1 MAYLR
6 LLVALARARRSKRRP
21 QLPKVLSLA
30 IVNSTELN
38 PNGSVLAGGEL
49 WNAESKDGKSIPTN
63 ATVTVVGFR
72 NHLLLVE
79 ERS

>member
-1 MAYLR
+1 MSHLR
-6 LLVALARARRSKRRP
+6 LLAALVKVRSRKRRP
-21 QLPKVLSLA
+21 SLPAVPSYA
-30 IVNSTELN
+30 VVNTDLN

-49 WNAESKDGKSIPTN
+49 WNAETLNGDSIPHQ
-63 ATVTVVGFR
+63 AAVTVVGFR

>member
-1 MAYLR
+1 MFYVN
-6 LLVALARARRSKRRP
+6 LLAAFVKVRSRKRRP
-21 QLPKVLSLA
+21 RLPAVPSCA
-30 IVNSTELN
+30 VVNTDLK

-49 WNAESKDGKSIPTN
+49 WNAETLNGNTIKRQS
-63 ATVTVVGFR
+63 TVTIVGFK

>member
-1 MAYLR
+1 MVWVG
-6 LLVALARARRSKRRP
+6 LVREFVYARSRKRRP
-21 QLPKVLSLA
+21 RFPAVPSTA
-30 IVNSTELN
+30 TVNTDLN

-49 WNAESKDGKSIPTN
+49 WNAESKHGNSIHRD
-63 ATVTVVGFR
+63 AEVTVVGFR

>member
-1 MAYLR
+1 LAYWNLIKQF
-6 LLVALARARRSKRRP
+6 LTVRSRKRRP
-21 QLPKVLSLA
+21 SLPRLSSSA
-30 IVNSTELN
+30 IANTDLN

-49 WNAESKDGKSIPTN
+49 WNAATRDGNSIPRQ
-63 ATVTVVGFR
+63 ATVTIVDFR

>member
-1 MAYLR
+1 MLYLR
-6 LLVALARARRSKRRP
+6 LLKQFVTSRSRKRRP
-21 QLPKVLSLA
+21 QLPAVFSTA
-30 IVNSTELN
+30 VVNTDLK

-49 WNAESKDGKSIPTN
+49 WNAESKHGNSIPER

>member
-1 MAYLR
+1 LAYWNLKKQF
-6 LLVALARARRSKRRP
+6 VTSRSRKRRP
-21 QLPKVLSLA
+21 RLPRVSYSA
-30 IVNSTELN
+30 IANTDLN

-49 WNAESKDGKSIPTN
+49 WNAATVHGNSIPRE
-63 ATVTVVGFR
+63 ATVTIVAFR